1 MGAHTGKS
9 SWNMHTSYP
18 TRSARSAQSESERIP
33 RICVPGS
40 SLRKNEGVG
49 VATSSPSTHY
59 FFKAVLSGFKS
70 GHFLKTNVC
79 LSLTERLN
87 CRDSRCYVAIL
98 NKYCQYRKND
108 SISPPRAISNAN
120 TQKTTRYQSAWKV
133 RDMDFWEVR
142 IFCGKSGQNR
152 R

>member
-1 MGAHTGKS
+1 MFAHRQKTCKIHS
-9 SWNMHTSYP
+9 SHLIGTE
-18 TRSARSAQSESERIP
+18 RSAQPASERLP
-33 RICVPGS
+33 RICVLGS
-40 SLRKNEGVG
+40 CLRKNEGVG
-49 VATSSPSTHY
+49 VATSTPSTHY

-120 TQKTTRYQSAWKV
+120 TQKTTRY
-133 RDMDFWEVR
+133 
-142 IFCGKSGQNR
+142 
-152 R
+152 